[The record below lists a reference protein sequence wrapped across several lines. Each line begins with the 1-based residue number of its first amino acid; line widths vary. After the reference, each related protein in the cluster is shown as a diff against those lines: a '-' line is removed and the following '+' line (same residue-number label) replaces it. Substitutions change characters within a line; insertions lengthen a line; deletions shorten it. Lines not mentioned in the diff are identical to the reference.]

1 MKEKLSVLIM
11 TLLIASCTSKI
22 IYINPC
28 KNAPKMNHDLSRL
41 DLDFKR
47 DVAVYK
53 CVCLEEQEVC
63 DKIDNEYK
71 KLNK

>member
-1 MKEKLSVLIM
+1 
-11 TLLIASCTSKI
+11 
-22 IYINPC
+22 
-28 KNAPKMNHDLSRL
+28 MNHDLSRL